1 MSSVSAWVFLLYE
14 SQNNR
19 YYNQSKAFVPIHI
32 TYTFKLTHK
41 QVQNRAWMLGIL
53 IADHLQNG
61 MGKKN
66 PLPKAS
72 LRSLQL
78 GASGAGLLASWQHM
92 FGAKNTND
100 LHFLY
105 IIFTKPKCSLLC
117 RNDLDLSLAI
127 NHK

>member
-61 MGKKN
+61 MGKK
-66 PLPKAS
+66 KS
-72 LRSLQL
+72 
-78 GASGAGLLASWQHM
+78 
-92 FGAKNTND
+92 FAKS
-100 LHFLY
+100 
-105 IIFTKPKCSLLC
+105 KS
-117 RNDLDLSLAI
+117 
-127 NHK
+127 